1 MLKKLSL
8 ILIGL
13 LLGSN
18 VALSA
23 NYVDCDSAMNA
34 GKPFILYLHS
44 NTCGSCKRFTPIF
57 NSVVQDMPY
66 NVVDINYSYSQS
78 RNVCTTAETK
88 TIPAGCVEIEISKLL
103 KGQYDPCNEKTSLD
117 ETLQGL
123 VQLTS
128 NIKFKYKDT

>member
-88 TIPAGCVEIEISKLL
+88 TIPAVYIVDPAQRTRSKVNFDTYFDS
-103 KGQYDPCNEKTSLD
+103 QVFR
-117 ETLQGL
+117 ETL
-123 VQLTS
+123 
-128 NIKFKYKDT
+128 KDLLN